1 MDNGDL
7 GDIGRNLIILVPIIL
22 LLLFNIFFR
31 RKRRG
36 ERTPT
41 EIVFSL
47 LSEIALNQQI
57 VETFLQG
64 QPVKKFKT
72 GSWQRNKN
80 KLDFLEQE
88 LQVVVAKVFSMAEE
102 FNREI
107 DSAKKFKSSSYLIGI
122 PADKLKEPLAR
133 SRQWLEEW
141 LQSHSGQTQ
150 ATPGRRGLFS

>member
-1 MDNGDL
+1 VENGGF

-22 LLLFNIFFR
+22 LLIFNVFFKR
-31 RKRRG
+31 RKG
-36 ERTPT
+36 EKTQP

-88 LQVVVAKVFSMAEE
+88 LQVAVAKVFSMAEE

-122 PADKLKEPLAR
+122 PADKLKELLAH

>member
-1 MDNGDL
+1 MENGGF

-22 LLLFNIFFR
+22 LLIFNVFFKK
-31 RKRRG
+31 RKG
-36 ERTPT
+36 ERTQS

-88 LQVVVAKVFSMAEE
+88 LQVAVAKVFSMAEE

-122 PADKLKEPLAR
+122 PVDKLKEPLVR